1 MSLAGGSWSVEHHTG
16 TAEELHHLEIPARRT
31 LMVMHTTLPALVLGS
46 TQDGS
51 LIDVASLQPAGVHVA
66 RRRSGGGAVLLIP
79 GEHIWV
85 DLVLPADDPL
95 WVDDVESSSWWVGAA
110 WTAALAAAPSAA
122 ARSAPAAARPAAIAA
137 EVHHGTV
144 TDRRFGRLVCF
155 AAIGPG
161 EVTVG
166 DRKLVGLSQR
176 RTRTAA
182 RFQCIVHRR
191 FDPDATVSMLSPPA
205 VPSGLRAALLD
216 GVTDLERCGID
227 AGWGVVEDLLLQ
239 LP

>member
-1 MSLAGGSWSVEHHTG
+1 MLAGGSWRVEHHTG
-16 TAEELHHLEIPARRT
+16 TAERLHHLEVPAERT
-31 LMVMHTTLPALVLGS
+31 LMVMHITQPALVLGS
-46 TQDGS
+46 TQD
-51 LIDVASLQPAGVHVA
+51 ASIVDASPLQRAGVQLA
-66 RRRSGGGAVLLIP
+66 RRRSGGGAVLLTP
-79 GEHIWV
+79 GEHVWI

-110 WTAALAAAPSAA
+110 WAAALLTGAAVEG
-122 ARSAPAAARPAAIAA
+122 

-144 TDRRFGRLVCF
+144 TDRPLGRQVCF
-155 AAIGPG
+155 ASTGPG

-176 RTRTAA
+176 RTRAGA

-191 FDPDATVSMLSPPA
+191 FDPGATLSVLA
-205 VPSGLRAALLD
+205 PSAAGQLELRAALVD

-227 AGWGVVEDLLLQ
+227 VGWGVVEDLLLQ